1 MSNNMDTSNLRY
13 IVRFKEE
20 SFHDNFTYMFDFW
33 FAYDH
38 DDNKLFR
45 PIGKSY
51 DPRIKGWW
59 IHMQVML
66 KE

>member
-13 IVRFKEE
+13 IVRFKE
-20 SFHDNFTYMFDFW
+20 SVFHQHFTYMFDFW
-33 FAYDH
+33 FVYDF
-38 DDNKLFR
+38 DDHKLFR

-51 DPRIKGWW
+51 DPRGKHWW